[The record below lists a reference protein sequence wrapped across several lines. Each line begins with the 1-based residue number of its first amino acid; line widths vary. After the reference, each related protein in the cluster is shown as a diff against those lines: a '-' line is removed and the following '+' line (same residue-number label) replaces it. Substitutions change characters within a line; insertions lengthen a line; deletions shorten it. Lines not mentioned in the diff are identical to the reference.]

1 MRQPSCLFRNMKISQ
16 ISGWS
21 GSIISVFTLY
31 RRLFWSGLRFIMEW
45 RLSDTAP
52 AVTAMCWDSLSFPA
66 PSIIMTISAPLFVL
80 LLRGVTRRSW
90 RLPCY
95 QRDCANTNTFS
106 WVIDLYL
113 PTFLTA
119 FSSYWQYKHF
129 GWSITFQ
136 YRAHSLA
143 FGPPHPAIHS
153 PRPCLISVSLCLASL
168 AICLNKTGQT
178 MVLLI
183 SLVFLSLQISG
194 DNIIRAIQWLL
205 FTLRY
210 TDISTIQYSFDMLTL
225 GESVVSLLACLQYW
239 FHHIS
244 YIPKAICSY
253 LCPFQTIIGK
263 YIRNQNNENL
273 KAGGIY
279 VCVYIYVFFLS
290 ASKFAMLER

>member
-1 MRQPSCLFRNMKISQ
+1 
-16 ISGWS
+16 
-21 GSIISVFTLY
+21 
-31 RRLFWSGLRFIMEW
+31 MEW

-52 AVTAMCWDSLSFPA
+52 AVTAMCRDSLSFPA

-80 LLRGVTRRSW
+80 LLRGVTRPSW

-95 QRDCANTNTFS
+95 QLDCANTNTFS

-119 FSSYWQYKHF
+119 ISSYWQYKHF

-143 FGPPHPAIHS
+143 FCPPNPPTH
-153 PRPCLISVSLCLASL
+153 PCLISLSLCLASL

-178 MVLLI
+178 IVLLI

-225 GESVVSLLACLQYW
+225 GQSVVSRFACLQYW

-244 YIPKAICSY
+244 YIPKARCSS
-253 LCPFQTIIGK
+253 LCPFTTIIGK
-263 YIRNQNNENL
+263 YIHNQNNENVKMGETVIPNLLCL
-273 KAGGIY
+273 KDE
-279 VCVYIYVFFLS
+279 CNN
-290 ASKFAMLER
+290 

>member
-1 MRQPSCLFRNMKISQ
+1 MKISQ
-16 ISGWS
+16 ISEWS

-31 RRLFWSGLRFIMEW
+31 QRLFWSGLRFITEW
-45 RLSDTAP
+45 RLSDMAP

-66 PSIIMTISAPLFVL
+66 PTIIMTASAPLFVL
-80 LLRGVTRRSW
+80 LLRRVTRGSW

-119 FSSYWQYKHF
+119 FFSYWQYKHF

-143 FGPPHPAIHS
+143 FCPPPLTLHPS
-153 PRPCLISVSLCLASL
+153 LISVPLCLALL

-178 MVLLI
+178 MVVLI
-183 SLVFLSLQISG
+183 SLIFLSLQISG

-225 GESVVSLLACLQYW
+225 GQSVVSLFACLLYW

-244 YIPKAICSY
+244 YLPKARCSS
-253 LCPFQTIIGK
+253 LCPFKQLLEK
-263 YIRNQNNENL
+263 
-273 KAGGIY
+273 IY
-279 VCVYIYVFFLS
+279 TF
-290 ASKFAMLER
+290 RT